1 MHNPAVRRMLRRLIC
16 FALLLTALVFA
27 LDQALFDPSGV
38 TPAWRA
44 VREDD
49 DRPVD
54 VLFVGN
60 SHTYASLDTDVLAQA
75 LDKNVQLLRCSSA
88 NGGIVAAM
96 LEAYLHYR
104 VPELV
109 VLECNPFMVDN
120 YAVMRGDLRGIVYQS
135 FDGIPGYAQRAK
147 ALAAVLDAEDVPA
160 GVFQLFRPTAMWSR
174 WQRGASAAA
183 AGYEPY
189 DHFTVQR
196 DYNAAALEDYYRI
209 PADPPAGGALLAQ
222 NQQALERILALSEKL
237 DFELWL
243 IAAPV
248 AHYAEGY
255 QQDLRRLYAISQ
267 RSDRITLFDNSL
279 QQLSAIGLTA
289 QDFADAGHL
298 CRRGAQKYTQHV
310 LALLAEQRG
319 WQPRLRDVL
328 AYQGEEVRQTGG
340 TQQLRMICYGDA
352 LYAFAYEDAQG
363 QPVQTA
369 FSEQDTITLPA
380 AISPNSVTVQMKL
393 RSDPDDDGIAYSFMQ
408 EKAD

>member
-109 VLECNPFMVDN
+109 
-120 YAVMRGDLRGIVYQS
+120 
-135 FDGIPGYAQRAK
+135 
-147 ALAAVLDAEDVPA
+147 VLDAEDVPA

-380 AISPNSVTVQMKL
+380 TISPSSVTVQMKL
-393 RSDPDDDGIAYSFMQ
+393 RSDPDGDGIAYSFMQ